1 MIQVLRYIS
10 YGFGV
15 GIFSGLL
22 GIAGGA
28 FLVPIMTGYCA
39 LDHRSAQATSLFI
52 VVPTSIAGFAVYAA
66 HGNIDF
72 QVAGYIIAGSMIG
85 SYFGAKLMHR
95 MPEKYLRRLFS
106 IMLLFIGLKMVLS

>member
-1 MIQVLRYIS
+1 MTHGVRYIS
-10 YGFGV
+10 YGV
-15 GIFSGLL
+15 GIGIVSGLL

-52 VVPTSIAGFAVYAA
+52 VVPTSIAGFTVYAA

-72 QVAGYIIAGSMIG
+72 QISGYLIVGSMIG
-85 SYFGAKLMHR
+85 AYFGARLMYR

-106 IMLLFIGLKMVLS
+106 MMLLVIGLKMVLS